1 MRLSSSP
8 LGPEPDLLPSPRPP
22 PPPRPRPRL
31 PHPPTPTYHDDDAHA
46 ADYMIAAWKAELA
59 VLAADGIS
67 QDEMLMAAAAR
78 DDAHELPWFAGTHV
92 YPLYPGPAA
101 K

>member
-1 MRLSSSP
+1 
-8 LGPEPDLLPSPRPP
+8 
-22 PPPRPRPRL
+22 
-31 PHPPTPTYHDDDAHA
+31 
-46 ADYMIAAWKAELA
+46 MIAAWKAELA